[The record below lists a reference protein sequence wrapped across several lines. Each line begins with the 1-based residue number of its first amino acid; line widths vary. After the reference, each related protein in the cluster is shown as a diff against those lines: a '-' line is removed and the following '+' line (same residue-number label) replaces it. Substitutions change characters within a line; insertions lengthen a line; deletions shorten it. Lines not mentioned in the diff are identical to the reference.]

1 MKMEMK
7 MTEND
12 QWEMPD
18 TVHHSS
24 IHMHVGCL
32 YINAWLESSTPL
44 TQQLKH
50 LNNCIKIL

>member
-7 MTEND
+7 MIEND

-24 IHMHVGCL
+24 MWVVSISMHGWNL
-32 YINAWLESSTPL
+32 LL
-44 TQQLKH
+44 H
-50 LNNCIKIL
+50 LLNI